1 MRAENPGNPGCVDR
15 DEAVEMPNS
24 DNAVDTRTADTRLR
38 RGWWGFTV
46 GPWPAPTDRS
56 REWSV
61 RYALA
66 ALVLAVLIAAALGF
80 AFDESGVE
88 IPRGVGALIIDGA
101 LLVTLV
107 PLYRSGALRAADLG
121 LRRVPPG
128 RSVGLAVLAFIAY
141 VVVNRLWNS
150 WVNPPP
156 ISSTFGALED
166 QSTAVIVLAGF
177 AAVVSAPVIEEV
189 FFRGFLYRS
198 LRNRMGIVPA
208 CMIVGFVFGLGHT
221 QYPLLVRPV
230 LAAFGVIACLL
241 YERTGSLLPGIAMH
255 SFIDSS
261 GFEFAL
267 TGRTNV
273 VFDAFA
279 LLASLLLMVA
289 FGKFVV
295 NAVSSKDLPNVST
308 LQRMRKAES
317 S

>member
-1 MRAENPGNPGCVDR
+1 VDR
-15 DEAVEMPNS
+15 GEATEGTNPH
-24 DNAVDTRTADTRLR
+24 TADCDGGGTVHAQQR

-46 GPWPAPTDRS
+46 GPWPAPTRRS

-66 ALVLAVLIAAALGF
+66 ALVLALLIAAAVGF
-80 AFDESGVE
+80 GFDESGVE
-88 IPRGVGALIIDGA
+88 IPRGVSALIIDGA
-101 LLVTLV
+101 FLVTLV

-121 LRRVPPG
+121 LRRAPPG

-141 VVVNRLWNS
+141 VVVNRLWHS

-156 ISSTFGALED
+156 IGSTFGALTD
-166 QSTAVIVLAGF
+166 QSTVVIVLAGF
-177 AAVVSAPVIEEV
+177 AAVVSAPVVEEV

-198 LRNRMGIVPA
+198 LRNRMGIIPA
-208 CMIVGFVFGLGHT
+208 CVIVGVIFGLGHT

-255 SFIDSS
+255 SYIDSS

-267 TGRTNV
+267 SGRVNV

-279 LLASLLLMVA
+279 LLALLLLMVA
-289 FGKFVV
+289 FAKLIRNSLG
-295 NAVSSKDLPNVST
+295 SEDLPNVST
-308 LQRMRKAES
+308 LQRRRMRRAES